1 MTFKSASRIR
11 PAYHRSVLAELSP
24 DTFLGRVVRAPLR
37 LIPRGTIVRIPR
49 GPLKGLKWIVGA
61 STHGCW
67 LGTFESD
74 KVAAFE
80 SEIRRDCVVYDLG
93 ANAGVYTL
101 LSASRATAGHVYS
114 FEPLERNLD
123 FLRRHIELNRFTNCT
138 VIPAAV
144 HSSSGW
150 AQFAE
155 GPTPEMAAL
164 ATDGALRVKTVA
176 LDQLREAGT
185 LPAPDLIKM
194 DIEGNELEALR
205 GATRL
210 LESDRPVIFVAAH
223 SSILERDCAEFLRNL
238 GYSVALLPGSNRLEL
253 VARPS

>member
-1 MTFKSASRIR
+1 M
-11 PAYHRSVLAELSP
+11 
-24 DTFLGRVVRAPLR
+24 
-37 LIPRGTIVRIPR
+37 RIPR

-67 LGTFESD
+67 LGTFEAD
-74 KVAAFE
+74 KVAAFK
-80 SEIRRDCVVYDLG
+80 SEIRRESIVFDLG

-101 LSASRATAGHVYS
+101 LSATRAAAGHVYS
-114 FEPLERNLD
+114 FEPLDRNLE

-164 ATDGALRVKTVA
+164 TTGGTLRVKTVA
-176 LDQLREAGT
+176 LDELRQSAT

-194 DIEGNELEALR
+194 DIEGNELEALH

-210 LESDRPVIFVAAH
+210 LESDRPVVYVAAH
-223 SSILERDCAEFLRNL
+223 SSNLQRDCAEFLRNL
-238 GYSVALLPGSNRLEL
+238 GYSVALVPGSNRLEL
-253 VARPS
+253 VARPA

>member
-1 MTFKSASRIR
+1 
-11 PAYHRSVLAELSP
+11 VLAELSP

-67 LGTFESD
+67 LGTFEAD
-74 KVAAFE
+74 KVAAFK
-80 SEIRRDCVVYDLG
+80 SEIHRESIIYDLG

-101 LSASRATAGHVYS
+101 LAASQAAAGHVYS
-114 FEPLERNLD
+114 FEPLDRNLE

-138 VIPAAV
+138 VIPAAL

-155 GPTPEMAAL
+155 GPTPDMSAL
-164 ATDGALRVKTVA
+164 ATGGSLRVKTVA

-194 DIEGNELEALR
+194 DIEGNELEALH
-205 GATRL
+205 GAARL
-210 LESDRPVIFVAAH
+210 LESDRPIIYVAAH
-223 SSILERDCAEFLRNL
+223 SSNLQRDCAEFLRNL
-238 GYSVALLPGSNRLEL
+238 GYSVALVPGSNRLEL
-253 VARPS
+253 VARPA

>member
-1 MTFKSASRIR
+1 M
-11 PAYHRSVLAELSP
+11 LAELSP

-67 LGTFESD
+67 LGTFEAD
-74 KVAAFE
+74 KVAAFK
-80 SEIRRDCVVYDLG
+80 SEIRRESIIFDLG

-101 LSASRATAGHVYS
+101 LAASRATAGHVYS
-114 FEPLERNLD
+114 FEPLERNLE

-150 AQFAE
+150 AQLAE

-164 ATDGALRVKTVA
+164 ATGGSFRVKTVA
-176 LDQLREAGT
+176 LDELRQSAT

-194 DIEGNELEALR
+194 DIEGNELEALH

-210 LESDRPVIFVAAH
+210 LEIDRPVIYVAAH
-223 SSILERDCAEFLRNL
+223 SSNLQRDCAEFLRNL
-238 GYSVALLPGSNRLEL
+238 GYSVALVPGSNRLEL
-253 VARPS
+253 VARPA

>member
-1 MTFKSASRIR
+1 MPFR

-24 DTFLGRVVRAPLR
+24 DTFLGRVVRIPLR

-67 LGTFESD
+67 LGTFEAE
-74 KVAAFE
+74 KIAAFRN
-80 SEIRRDCVVYDLG
+80 EIRRESIVYDLG
-93 ANAGVYTL
+93 ANAGIYTL
-101 LSASRATAGHVYS
+101 LAASRAPAGHVYS
-114 FEPLERNLD
+114 FEPLERNLE

-155 GPTPEMAAL
+155 GPAPEMAAL
-164 ATDGALRVKTVA
+164 ATGGALRVKTLA
-176 LDQLREAGT
+176 LDQLRQSGT
-185 LPAPDLIKM
+185 LPAPHLIKM
-194 DIEGNELEALR
+194 DIEGSELEALH

-210 LESDRPVIFVAAH
+210 LESDRPIIYLAAH
-223 SSILERDCAEFLRNL
+223 SSSLQRDSAEFLRKL
-238 GYSVALLPGSNRLEL
+238 GYSVAPLPGLGPMEL
-253 VARPS
+253 VARPA